1 MAWLRPQANYQKMLT
16 MNNKIIKLWKIGE
29 KVEKKIVR
37 SAHSDLTLP
46 KFQAVDNNVN
56 AVLQYKVHNKENP
69 FQTSINPILLACHLQ
84 KIRNT

>member
-1 MAWLRPQANYQKMLT
+1 

-29 KVEKKIVR
+29 KVEKKIIR

-56 AVLQYKVHNKENP
+56 AVLQYRVHNPENP
-69 FQTSINPILLACHLQ
+69 SQISMNPISSAWHPP
-84 KIRNT
+84 KINNT